1 MILLCRNPLQPLR
14 LCWSRLSHHAGQ
26 QSALIQKKEVRGIEL
41 PDPASTEYHDAVR
54 VHDSVQPVGNGE
66 SGAVN
71 KLSTD
76 GVLDDSISA
85 GQSARSA
92 NDK

>member
-1 MILLCRNPLQPLR
+1 MFIL
-14 LCWSRLSHHAGQ
+14 
-26 QSALIQKKEVRGIEL
+26 KKEVRGIEL
-41 PDPASTEYHDAVR
+41 SDPASTEYHDAVR
-54 VHDSVQPVGNGE
+54 VHDSVQPVGDGE
-66 SGAVN
+66 SAAVN